1 MKHHR
6 KRGKDPV
13 SIADEVREF
22 YQRHPYPPPVENLDR
37 YRERWNDTQRRRAD
51 FHLFEP
57 DKPYCD
63 DRTILVAGCGTS
75 QAAKYAVRWPNAKI
89 TGIEISRTSIEQTER
104 LKREYKL
111 DNLEILELPVER
123 ATELDCRFDHVV
135 CTGVLHH
142 LPNPDKGLEALRDV
156 LDPEGSLH
164 LMVYAP
170 YGRAG
175 IYLLQDYCRRLGIGT
190 STKEIRDLAT
200 SLGALPPDHPLVPLL
215 RNSPDFQNEAALAD
229 ALLHPRDR
237 SYSVDQVFEFLNRA
251 DLRFGRWIRQA
262 PYFPQCGGLTQIPHS
277 DLIGRLTLQE
287 QFAAVELFRGN
298 MLRHSAVVYHAD
310 LPEPAQAIDFDDDG
324 WLDYI
329 PIPVSGTIVVE
340 ERLPAGA
347 AAVLINRAH
356 TQTDI
361 YLPIDTNQKRLF
373 DTIDGER
380 GIRDLVGD
388 RGDLPAARTLFER
401 LWQYDQVVFDTS
413 MQPSRGGADSSRQN
427 PSTSN
432 DR

>member
-1 MKHHR
+1 M
-6 KRGKDPV
+6 DPV

-57 DKPYCD
+57 AKPYCD

-111 DNLEILELPVER
+111 DNLEVLELPVER

-142 LPNPDKGLEALRDV
+142 LPNPDKGLQALRDV
-156 LDPEGSLH
+156 LDPEGSIH

-170 YGRAG
+170 YGRTG

-190 STKEIRDLAT
+190 SSKEIRDLAT
-200 SLGALPPDHPLVPLL
+200 SLGALPSDHPLVPLL
-215 RNSPDFQNEAALAD
+215 RNSPDFRNEAALAD
-229 ALLHPRDR
+229 ALLHPQDR
-237 SYSVDQVFEFLNRA
+237 SYSVDQFFEFLNRA
-251 DLRFGRWIRQA
+251 DLQFGRWIRQA
-262 PYFPQCGGLTQIPHS
+262 PYLPQCGGLTQIPHS
-277 DLIGRLTLQE
+277 GLMGRLTLQE

-310 LPEPAQAIDFDDDG
+310 LPEPARAIDFGGDG
-324 WLDYI
+324 WFDCI

-361 YLPIDTNQKRLF
+361 YLPIDINQKRLF
-373 DTIDGER
+373 DTIDSER
-380 GIRDLVGD
+380 SIRDLVGD

-401 LWQYDQVVFDTS
+401 LWQYDQVVFDAS
-413 MQPSRGGADSSRQN
+413 NQSGRGAADSSRQN

>member
-1 MKHHR
+1 M
-6 KRGKDPV
+6 DPV
-13 SIADEVREF
+13 SITDEVREF

-57 DKPYCD
+57 GKPYCD

-89 TGIEISRTSIEQTER
+89 TGIDISRTSIEQTER
-104 LKREYKL
+104 LKREFKL
-111 DNLEILELPVER
+111 DNLEVLELPVER

-135 CTGVLHH
+135 STGVLHH
-142 LPNPDKGLEALRDV
+142 LPNPDKGLQALRDV
-156 LDPEGSLH
+156 LDPEGSIH

-200 SLGALPPDHPLVPLL
+200 SLGALPSDHPLVPLL
-215 RNSPDFQNEAALAD
+215 RNSPDFRNEAALAD
-229 ALLHPRDR
+229 ALLHPQDR
-237 SYSVDQVFEFLNRA
+237 SYSVDQFFEFLNRA
-251 DLRFGRWIRQA
+251 DLQFGRWIRQA
-262 PYFPQCGGLTQIPHS
+262 PYLPQCGGLTQIPHS
-277 DLIGRLTLQE
+277 GLMGRLTLQE

-298 MLRHSAVVYHAD
+298 MLRHSAVVYHGD
-310 LPEPAQAIDFDDDG
+310 LPEPAQAIDFDGDG

-380 GIRDLVGD
+380 SIRDLVGD
-388 RGDLPAARTLFER
+388 RGDLSAARALFER

-413 MQPSRGGADSSRQN
+413 KQSSRGGADSSRQN

>member
-1 MKHHR
+1 M
-6 KRGKDPV
+6 DPV
-13 SIADEVREF
+13 SITEEVREF
-22 YQRHPYPPPVENLDR
+22 YKRHPYPPPVENLDR
-37 YRERWNDTQRRRAD
+37 YRERWNDTQHRRAD

-57 DKPYCD
+57 AKPYCE
-63 DRTILVAGCGTS
+63 DRTMLIAGCGTS

-89 TGIEISRTSIEQTER
+89 TGIDVSSTSIEQTGI
-104 LKREYKL
+104 LKQKYRL
-111 DNLEILELPVER
+111 DNLDVLELPVER
-123 ATELDCRFDHVV
+123 VSELECSFDHVV

-142 LPNPDKGLEALRDV
+142 LPDPDKGLQALRDV
-156 LDPEGSLH
+156 LDPEGSMH

-175 IYLLQDYCRRLGIGT
+175 IYMVQDYCRRLGIGT
-190 STKEIRDLAT
+190 SSKEIADLAA
-200 SLGALPPDHPLVPLL
+200 SLRVLPPDHPLVPLL
-215 RNSPDFQNEAALAD
+215 QNSPDFQNEAALAD
-229 ALLHPRDR
+229 ALLHPQDR
-237 SYSVDQVFEFLNRA
+237 SYSVDQLFEFLNRA
-251 DLRFGRWIRQA
+251 DLQFGRWIRQA
-262 PYFPQCGGLTQIPHS
+262 PYLPQCGSLTQIPHN

-310 LPEPAQAIDFDDDG
+310 LAEPAQAINFDGDG

-347 AAVLINRAH
+347 VAVLINRAH

-361 YLPIDTNQKRLF
+361 YLPINTTQKRLF

-380 GIRDLVGD
+380 SIRDLVGD
-388 RGDLPAARTLFER
+388 GSDLSEARTLFLR
-401 LWQYDQVVFDTS
+401 LWRYDQVVFDAS
-413 MQPSRGGADSSRQN
+413 NPSGHGGADSSQQN
-427 PSTSN
+427 LSTSH

>member
-1 MKHHR
+1 M
-6 KRGKDPV
+6 DPV
-13 SIADEVREF
+13 SITDEVREF
-22 YQRHPYPPPVENLDR
+22 YQRHPYPPPVEGLDR

-63 DRTILVAGCGTS
+63 DRSILVAGCGTS

-89 TGIEISRTSIEQTER
+89 TGIDISRTSIEQTER

-111 DNLEILELPVER
+111 DNLEVLELPVER

-142 LPNPDKGLEALRDV
+142 LPNPDKGLRALRDV

-200 SLGALPPDHPLVPLL
+200 SLGALPSDHPLVPLL
-215 RNSPDFQNEAALAD
+215 RNSPDFRNEAALAD
-229 ALLHPRDR
+229 ALLHPQDR
-237 SYSVDQVFEFLNRA
+237 SYSVDQFFEFLNRA
-251 DLRFGRWIRQA
+251 DLQFGRWIRQA
-262 PYFPQCGGLTQIPHS
+262 PYLPQCGGLTQIPHS
-277 DLIGRLTLQE
+277 GLMGRLTLQE

-310 LPEPAQAIDFDDDG
+310 LPEPAQAIDFDGDG
-324 WLDYI
+324 WLDHI
-329 PIPVSGTIVVE
+329 PIPVSGTVVVE

-380 GIRDLVGD
+380 SIRDLVGD
-388 RGDLPAARTLFER
+388 RGDLSATCALFER

-413 MQPSRGGADSSRQN
+413 KQSSRSGADAPQQN

>member
-1 MKHHR
+1 M
-6 KRGKDPV
+6 DPV

-57 DKPYCD
+57 AKPYRD

-104 LKREYKL
+104 LKREFKL
-111 DNLEILELPVER
+111 DNLEVLELPVER

-142 LPNPDKGLEALRDV
+142 LPNPDKGLEALRNV
-156 LDPEGSLH
+156 LNPEGSLH

-229 ALLHPRDR
+229 ALLHPQDR
-237 SYSVDQVFEFLNRA
+237 SYSVPIPSRRLRTSIATANVGTIRSAGAPTSIFLNR
-251 DLRFGRWIRQA
+251 
-262 PYFPQCGGLTQIPHS
+262 PN
-277 DLIGRLTLQE
+277 LIATIE
-287 QFAAVELFRGN
+287 QSSSPAAVR
-298 MLRHSAVVYHAD
+298 
-310 LPEPAQAIDFDDDG
+310 P
-324 WLDYI
+324 
-329 PIPVSGTIVVE
+329 
-340 ERLPAGA
+340 
-347 AAVLINRAH
+347 
-356 TQTDI
+356 
-361 YLPIDTNQKRLF
+361 K
-373 DTIDGER
+373 
-380 GIRDLVGD
+380 
-388 RGDLPAARTLFER
+388 
-401 LWQYDQVVFDTS
+401 
-413 MQPSRGGADSSRQN
+413 QPSTPCVGQMRK
-427 PSTSN
+427 
-432 DR
+432 

>member
-1 MKHHR
+1 M
-6 KRGKDPV
+6 DPV
-13 SIADEVREF
+13 SITDEVREF
-22 YQRHPYPPPVENLDR
+22 YQRHPYPPPVEDLDR

-57 DKPYCD
+57 AKPYCD
-63 DRTILVAGCGTS
+63 DRTILIAGCGTS

-89 TGIEISRTSIEQTER
+89 TGIDISRTGIEQTER
-104 LKREYKL
+104 LKQEYRL
-111 DNLEILELPVER
+111 DNLEVLELPVER
-123 ATELDCRFDHVV
+123 AAELDCSFDHVV

-142 LPNPDKGLEALRDV
+142 LPNPDEGLQALRDI
-156 LDPEGSLH
+156 LDPDGSLH

-190 STKEIRDLAT
+190 SSEEIRDLAT
-200 SLGALPPDHPLVPLL
+200 SLRALPPDHPLVPLL

-229 ALLHPRDR
+229 ALLHPQDR
-237 SYSVDQVFEFLNRA
+237 SYSVDQLFEFLDRA
-251 DLRFGRWIRQA
+251 DLQFGRWIRQA
-262 PYFPQCGGLTQIPHS
+262 PYLPQCGGLTQIPHS
-277 DLIGRLTLQE
+277 GLIGRLTLQE

-298 MLRHSAVVYHAD
+298 MLRHSAVVYHAVM
-310 LPEPAQAIDFDDDG
+310 PELSQAIKFDGDG

-373 DTIDGER
+373 DTIDGECS
-380 GIRDLVGD
+380 ICDLVGD
-388 RGDLPAARTLFER
+388 RGDLSAARTLFMW
-401 LWQYDQVVFDTS
+401 LWQYDQVIFDAS
-413 MQPSRGGADSSRQN
+413 KQSRRSGADSSQQN
-427 PSTSN
+427 LSTNN